1 MVKHA
6 VAQQGRPVDV
16 IGVHDWTLV
25 GLAVASKRISGI
37 DKANLDGHSDHSV
50 WDAHGMRR
58 LGVEAARHRLRSRSA

>member
-6 VAQQGRPVDV
+6 VAQQDRPVDV

-37 DKANLDGHSDHSV
+37 DKANPVAVGAVL
-50 WDAHGMRR
+50 
-58 LGVEAARHRLRSRSA
+58 